1 MGCIELILLTAKGIP
16 RCRIIFP
23 LSVNHFTAAFPD
35 SYASDLLISPFFFL
49 IYDIANHYMVVH
61 RSKIGQSR
69 GMLKNIEYF
78 IDTHVYIKKN
88 ENSTKL
94 NVSDLDLGNIIFTLS
109 KSC

>member
-1 MGCIELILLTAKGIP
+1 
-16 RCRIIFP
+16 
-23 LSVNHFTAAFPD
+23 
-35 SYASDLLISPFFFL
+35 
-49 IYDIANHYMVVH
+49 MVVH